1 LICRR
6 FDPGRFEVS
15 EIVEA
20 LLLTFGYGRA
30 FLVVDSLIAVL
41 LRLVLLFEVSRAKI
55 G

>member
-1 LICRR
+1 V
-6 FDPGRFEVS
+6 VS

-30 FLVVDSLIAVL
+30 FLVVDSLIGVCSGP
-41 LRLVLLFEVSRAKI
+41 VLLFKVSREKI